1 MLLKQ
6 LGTNNFIMKRIIFS
20 TVAIVATFVAFSFS
34 PAEKN
39 NTINKSEV
47 ATMKIPAGGA
57 CDSKFSTNVTFS
69 KCDTKWTESTT
80 TLGKSQNTVL
90 KSL

>member
-1 MLLKQ
+1 
-6 LGTNNFIMKRIIFS
+6 MKRTIFS
-20 TVAIVATFVAFSFS
+20 TVAIVATFVAFSFA

-39 NTINKSEV
+39 NTINKAEV

-57 CDSKFSTNVTFS
+57 CDTRFQTNQTFS
-69 KCDTKWTESTT
+69 KCDTRWTEDTSTA
-80 TLGKSQNTVL
+80 GKAQNKVL